1 MLDPNDRQLYINALR
16 PPFGFEFDR
25 AVATTYTLNLLTLL
39 AVPLSFAKFE
49 VGKKEEIYKDP
60 ISILEATRRMT
71 GRFYVFCQNGAI
83 KVPAS
88 PNPLFNYLEDMIIE
102 VLPPNPEGVFHPK
115 IWVLRFIDKKGK
127 GVFYRFLCL
136 SRNITFDKSWDTILT
151 LEGEVKDRLFARNR
165 ALSDFINALPGL
177 AKKPVKKRIVKNIDS
192 VAEEIRHVDFKA
204 PSYYDDFRFWPLGI
218 SGYHK
223 FPIREDYW
231 RMLVVSP
238 FVTNS
243 LLQRLANDKSENI
256 LVSRNEELDLLKP
269 ETLKKFKSKYV
280 LDEAA
285 GEEEDIQ
292 IEISSEA
299 AKKSPI
305 DEESDLSGLHAKLFL
320 AELGWDAYL
329 WTGSAN
335 ATNAAFD
342 NCNVEFMVEL
352 KGKKSRVGI
361 NKFIYEKNEEKKG
374 PTTFMDLLREYIPPE
389 NVIDE
394 DEAKR
399 KLKKQLE
406 RLQRSLAKSAL
417 FVKVSPSKSRNYY
430 NLELHFSP
438 RLKFP
443 DARDIEGLVWPIS
456 LRKRSALSLK
466 FPGPFLPFIFNNVC
480 VDKITG
486 LFAIEL
492 NCKPLKKTISFV
504 LNLPVKGMPTNRDEK
519 IMQMIVSNQENF
531 LRYLLLL
538 LYEGEYSY
546 LASDIAAKIGDIRKR
561 GQDWSFFEDMPL
573 FEELVRAYSR
583 SPEKIKRISKLITDI
598 SKTEEGSKII
608 PDEFKDLWA
617 SFQAAK
623 GKI

>member
-49 VGKKEEIYKDP
+49 IGKKEEIYKDP

-83 KVPAS
+83 KVPAL

-127 GVFYRFLCL
+127 RVFYRFLCL

-151 LEGEVKDRLFARNR
+151 LEGEVKGRLFARNR

-192 VAEEIRHVDFKA
+192 IAEEIRHVDFKA

-218 SGYHK
+218 SGYYK
-223 FPIREDYW
+223 FPIRKDYW

-243 LLQRLANDKSENI
+243 LLRRLAHDKSENI

-269 ETLKKFKSKYV
+269 ETLRKFKSKYV
-280 LDEAA
+280 LDESA
-285 GEEEDIQ
+285 GEEENIQ

-342 NCNVEFMVEL
+342 NYNVEFMVEL

-361 NKFIYEKNEEKKG
+361 DKFIYEKNEEKKG

-417 FVKVSPSKSRNYY
+417 FVKVSPSKIRNYY

-443 DARDIEGLVWPIS
+443 DARDIEGLFWPIS

-466 FPGPFLPFIFNNVC
+466 FPGPFLPFIFNDVC

-546 LASDIAAKIGDIRKR
+546 LASDIAAKMGDIRKK

-583 SPEKIKRISKLITDI
+583 SPEKIARISKLITDI

>member
-1 MLDPNDRQLYINALR
+1 
-16 PPFGFEFDR
+16 
-25 AVATTYTLNLLTLL
+25 
-39 AVPLSFAKFE
+39 
-49 VGKKEEIYKDP
+49 
-60 ISILEATRRMT
+60 
-71 GRFYVFCQNGAI
+71 
-83 KVPAS
+83 
-88 PNPLFNYLEDMIIE
+88 
-102 VLPPNPEGVFHPK
+102 
-115 IWVLRFIDKKGK
+115 
-127 GVFYRFLCL
+127 
-136 SRNITFDKSWDTILT
+136 
-151 LEGEVKDRLFARNR
+151 
-165 ALSDFINALPGL
+165 
-177 AKKPVKKRIVKNIDS
+177 
-192 VAEEIRHVDFKA
+192 
-204 PSYYDDFRFWPLGI
+204 
-218 SGYHK
+218 
-223 FPIREDYW
+223 
-231 RMLVVSP
+231 
-238 FVTNS
+238 
-243 LLQRLANDKSENI
+243 
-256 LVSRNEELDLLKP
+256 
-269 ETLKKFKSKYV
+269 
-280 LDEAA
+280 
-285 GEEEDIQ
+285 
-292 IEISSEA
+292 
-299 AKKSPI
+299 
-305 DEESDLSGLHAKLFL
+305 
-320 AELGWDAYL
+320 
-329 WTGSAN
+329 
-335 ATNAAFD
+335 
-342 NCNVEFMVEL
+342 
-352 KGKKSRVGI
+352 
-361 NKFIYEKNEEKKG
+361 
-374 PTTFMDLLREYIPPE
+374 MDLLREYIPPE